1 MPIKSVKMKISKN
14 KKIRFFLMSQGSL
27 SPKIRFLGQ
36 KVCSVARVQRD
47 TRTHRQ
53 TDRHTDRVTTEGTLS
68 GFHDFFLQPIIKDR
82 PKMHFFLMFQGS
94 FNSPKDRFLGQKV
107 CPVASEQTDTQTH
120 THTRKWIQRTPFQG
134 FRNFSFNLSSRI
146 DPITRI
152 DTQHHYVN
160 LVDYTA
166 T

>member
-1 MPIKSVKMKISKN
+1 
-14 KKIRFFLMSQGSL
+14 MSFWWGGGGVSWFRWHRLEGGPKREGARNWWL
-27 SPKIRFLGQ
+27 SGAPCRLT
-36 KVCSVARVQRD
+36 AAL
-47 TRTHRQ
+47 
-53 TDRHTDRVTTEGTLS
+53 TEGTLS

-94 FNSPKDRFLGQKV
+94 FNPPKDRFLGQKV